1 MDVNTIVTEAK
12 NIIISPRSTLEE
24 IKSKER
30 STQDVLT
37 YLAVIAIPL
46 LIGVII
52 GYGVVGVK
60 VGWGMFATHITLP
73 MGTAVGIGI
82 LQYALSIIGVI
93 IFAYILNALAPSFSS
108 EQNLMQAM
116 KLAAYAATPGL
127 LAGILYALPTLSI
140 LVFLISLY
148 GLYILYLGLPVL
160 MNTPED
166 KQIVYL
172 IVAIVVYIII
182 MVVIGAVV
190 SAVMRHTITP
200 TISI

>member
-1 MDVNTIVTEAK
+1 MGVYKSFSCVTVSE
-12 NIIISPRSTLEE
+12 
-24 IKSKER
+24 
-30 STQDVLT
+30 
-37 YLAVIAIPL
+37 
-46 LIGVII
+46 GVII

-166 KQIVYL
+166 KQIIYL